1 MEKLSL
7 LKRKEKLRKLREKLL
22 DKRRRKKW
30 L

>member
-22 DKRRRKKW
+22 EKRRRKKW